1 LESKC
6 IDIILGMDWLDKQK
20 VLIDC
25 TKKSIKLTT
34 PEGKEL
40 KFVVELIVTAKGV
53 VNRVKVNQMDAN

>member
-1 LESKC
+1 
-6 IDIILGMDWLDKQK
+6 MDWLDKQK
-20 VLIDC
+20 VLINC

>member
-1 LESKC
+1 
-6 IDIILGMDWLDKQK
+6 MDWLDKQN

-25 TKKSIKLTT
+25 AKKSIKLTT